1 MQTKTAKTV
10 HIKDLLTR
18 EQYGTMASAF
28 GRNYGLPLEITDLE
42 GREIRT
48 LSSTGCHPA
57 FCRLVRGS
65 KIGAARCLQDRL
77 RSLDIAIETG
87 QPYTSL
93 CHAGIVLVCV
103 PVMNGPL
110 PLGGV
115 FFGKCVWEPADKTL
129 LEDVNKR
136 LRGLRFESGAIKKAL
151 GKLEVVSARRIHEAA
166 EFLYVLFYQTTDL
179 DPQAVQWRRQRS
191 QQQGKIG
198 EVIQDSKLAGAEES
212 YPYELECQL
221 IAKVKLGDRTGAREI
236 LNLLLGKIM
245 FQNPGNINLL
255 KARLVELLS
264 VLSRAAA
271 QGGVEINLL
280 LGKNLDYINRVLALE
295 TQEDLCV
302 WISRALDE
310 FIEIVYSSQD
320 AKKISQLRPA
330 MEYMQSHY
338 DQPLTLEDIARQSHL
353 SVSRLSHLF
362 KDEMGI
368 TVIEYLTNIRI
379 NQAKSRLLGGE
390 GNCTQICF
398 EVGYNNQSY
407 FTRIFKQVAGMTPRQ
422 FRQENMRRQKKI

>member
-1 MQTKTAKTV
+1 MKENTSQTLQL
-10 HIKDLLTR
+10 KDLLTR
-18 EQYGTMASAF
+18 EQFRKMESVF
-28 GRNYGLPLEITDLE
+28 GRNYGMPLEITDID
-42 GREIRT
+42 GRDIRG
-48 LSSTGCHPA
+48 LSSAGCHPG
-57 FCRLVRGS
+57 FCRMVRES
-65 KIGAARCLQDRL
+65 KVGAGRCHQDRL
-77 RSLDIAIETG
+77 RSLNIAIETG

-103 PVMNGPL
+103 PVMNGSE

-115 FFGKCVWEPADKTL
+115 FFGKCVWEPADETL
-129 LEDVNKR
+129 VQDVSKR
-136 LRGLRFESGAIKKAL
+136 LRGLRFGAGAVAEAL
-151 GKLEVVSARRIHEAA
+151 GTLAVVSARRIHEAA
-166 EFLYVLFYQTTDL
+166 EFLYVLVYQTTDL

-191 QQQGKIG
+191 QQQARIS
-198 EVIQDSKLAGAEES
+198 EVIQDSKLSGAEET
-212 YPYELECQL
+212 YPYEQECQL
-221 IAKVKLGDRTGAREI
+221 IAKVKVGDRTGAREI

-245 FQNPGNINLL
+245 FCNPGNVNLL

-264 VLSRAAA
+264 VLSRSAA

-280 LGKNLDYINRVLALE
+280 LSKNLDYINRVLALE

-320 AKKISQLRPA
+320 ARKLSQLRPA
-330 MEYMQSHY
+330 MEYMQYHY
-338 DQPLTLEDIARQSHL
+338 DQPMTLEDIARQSHL
-353 SVSRLSHLF
+353 SVSRLAHLF
-362 KDEMGI
+362 KEHVGI

-379 NQAKSRLLGGE
+379 NQAKQRLLGGD

-407 FTRIFKQVAGMTPRQ
+407 FTRIFKQVTGMTPRQ
-422 FRQENMRRQKKI
+422 FRRENKRE